1 MVTEYAHGLY
11 LLKDDSILN
20 MANDDKK
27 KDEGISIPTI
37 SSTLG
42 SLSEVRAIN
51 DYAAGLSF
59 AIPNESVLDRFTITL
74 ESQREAL
81 DSVLHLGEKY
91 QIETARLNSVLENTI
106 IPVSS
111 AVAGIG
117 LINANST
124 RLLGESLITTQQ
136 LETVR
141 GFSNLALDAIQAQQ
155 SVVQSS
161 ILAIESSGVLRLAQ
175 DISPSLQVV
184 SSGLTQM
191 VRSFPTFPL
200 DTVLLPSLETAHED
214 SELDDEQIAEH
225 QERLDTLLNDV
236 SPSLVEFRRGVWEAF
251 NGKGRDYVGQASSS
265 MRRLVDNLLRELA
278 PQEKVVETE
287 YFKNSPK
294 AKDDKGR
301 PTRRARILYLI
312 KWDENKAEHLQRLTN
327 GFLEAY
333 DNLSAW
339 DHAPLDKDGFVHG
352 ALITI
357 EGYLISILT
366 VQEE

>member
-1 MVTEYAHGLY
+1 M
-11 LLKDDSILN
+11 
-20 MANDDKK
+20 
-27 KDEGISIPTI
+27 SIPTF
-37 SSTLG
+37 SSAFG
-42 SLSEVRAIN
+42 SLNEVRAIN

-59 AIPNESVLDRFTITL
+59 AIPNESVLNRFTITL
-74 ESQREAL
+74 ESQRETL
-81 DSVLHLGEKY
+81 DSVLQLGEKY
-91 QIETARLNSVLENTI
+91 QIATSNLNSVFENTI

-111 AVAGIG
+111 TVAGIG
-117 LINANST
+117 LINANT
-124 RLLGESLITTQQ
+124 TKLLSESLITAQQ
-136 LETVR
+136 LESVR
-141 GFSNLALDAIQAQQ
+141 GFSTLALDTIQTQQ
-155 SVVQSS
+155 LAVRSS
-161 ILAIESSGVLRLAQ
+161 ILGVESSGILKFAQ

-200 DTVLLPSLETAHED
+200 DTVLLPSLETAQED
-214 SELDDEQIAEH
+214 AELDGEQIAEH
-225 QERLDTLLNDV
+225 QERLDALLNDV
-236 SPSLVEFRRGVWEAF
+236 NPSLVEFRRGVWEAF
-251 NGKGRDYVGQASSS
+251 NGKGKDYVGQASSS

-278 PQEKVVETE
+278 PQEKVVKTA
-287 YFKNSPK
+287 YFKNNPK
-294 AKDDKGR
+294 AKDNKGY

-312 KWDENKAEHLQRLTN
+312 KWDESKAAHLQRLTK

-366 VQEE
+366 VKEE